1 MAFLKEVVNM
11 KCETCKQEIDPACNW
26 QQGRCPYRQ
35 PFLTDYHFRVYNL
48 IQAIKNL
55 FKK

>member
-1 MAFLKEVVNM
+1 M
-11 KCETCKQEIDPACNW
+11 KCETCNNEYSPSCDYK
-26 QQGRCPYRQ
+26 QGRCPHHPPMIEQITLDPYKAR
-35 PFLTDYHFRVYNL
+35 FYNL